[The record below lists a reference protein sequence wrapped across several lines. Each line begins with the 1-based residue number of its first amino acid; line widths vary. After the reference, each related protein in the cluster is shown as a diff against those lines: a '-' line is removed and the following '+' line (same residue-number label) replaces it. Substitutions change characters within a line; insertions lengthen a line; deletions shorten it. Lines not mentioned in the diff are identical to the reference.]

1 MLLQEPDFG
10 RILTIYIAQL
20 IFSGIL
26 LFIAYKILRRNRNK
40 LTLTLSGF
48 YFSVS
53 IGFILNAVYP
63 PLDNKDLITIIYV
76 TAVYFVMLSPIFL
89 VLFNINLLQAGKEN
103 SLRKWASY
111 IILYTFS
118 LIFCLNIPGGI
129 TILEEPNFR
138 PLFAWE
144 FSIILYL
151 FISIF
156 IVIPLIITSLKLFK
170 SFKDPKLK
178 KKLGFF
184 FIGSFGLISSLCAMV
199 LYNTFH
205 DNEIAIIR
213 SIISIIGSFIMLLS
227 AGLIYYAW
235 VQRL

>member
-1 MLLQEPDFG
+1 MLLLANDFG

-26 LFIAYKILRRNRNK
+26 LFIAYKILRRNRNR

-48 YFSVS
+48 YFSLS
-53 IGFILNAVYP
+53 IGLILNAVYP
-63 PLDNKDLITIIYV
+63 PLNNKDLVTIIYII
-76 TAVYFVMLSPIFL
+76 AAYFILLSPIFV
-89 VLFNINLLQAGKEN
+89 VLFNINLLQVGKEN

-129 TILEEPNFR
+129 TILEEPYFR

-144 FSIILYL
+144 FLIILYL

-156 IVIPLIITSLKLFK
+156 MVIPLIITSLKLFK

-184 FIGSFGLISSLCAMV
+184 FIGSFGLIFSLCVVV
-199 LYNTFH
+199 LYNAFRH
-205 DNEIAIIR
+205 DPIIR

>member
-1 MLLQEPDFG
+1 MILQNNDFS
-10 RILTIYIAQL
+10 RILTIYITQL
-20 IFSGIL
+20 IFCGVL
-26 LFIAYKILRRNRNK
+26 LFIAYKVLKRNRNR

-53 IGFILNAVYP
+53 IGLFLNAVYP
-63 PLDNKDLITIIYV
+63 PLDNKDLVTIIYII
-76 TAVYFVMLSPIFL
+76 AAYFVLLSPIFL

-103 SLRKWASY
+103 FLRKWAVY
-111 IILYTFS
+111 IILYTLS

-144 FSIILYL
+144 FLIVLYIFISL
-151 FISIF
+151 FIVF
-156 IVIPLIITSLKLFK
+156 PLIITSLKLYK
-170 SFKDPKLK
+170 TFKDPMLK
-178 KKLGFF
+178 RKLGFF
-184 FIGSFGLISSLCAMV
+184 FIGSFGLITSLCIMV
-199 LYNTFH
+199 LYNTFR
-205 DNEIAIIR
+205 DPIIR
-213 SIISIIGSFIMLLS
+213 SILSIIGSFIMLLS

>member
-53 IGFILNAVYP
+53 IGIILNAVYP
-63 PLDNKDLITIIYV
+63 PLDSKDLVHIIYV
-76 TAVYFVMLSPIFL
+76 TIAYFLFLSPIFL

-103 SLRKWASY
+103 VLRKWALY
-111 IILYTFS
+111 IILYTVS
-118 LIFCLNIPGGI
+118 LISCLNIPGGI
-129 TILEEPNFR
+129 TILEEPYFR

-144 FSIILYL
+144 YVIIIYV

-156 IVIPLIITSLKLFK
+156 IVIPLIITSLKLYK
-170 SFKDPKLK
+170 TFKDPKLR

-184 FIGSFGLISSLCAMV
+184 FIGSFGLITSLCVVV
-199 LYNTFH
+199 LYNTFRGPM
-205 DNEIAIIR
+205 IR